1 MVYQM
6 LCLNVAINSYDNA
19 LLSLLMSNQFVEIK
33 GSVFKKFEKD
43 NLFQI
48 TCADIVER
56 FCLGLMLFFV
66 AFRNLIELSGSEFD
80 FSGGMFL
87 PQSFGWIGG
96 SVIWTIS
103 YPVLTVMLSETLV
116 DWLKHAFIT
125 KFNHIRPSVYERY
138 KDVLCR
144 DLASGSRLGARKHS
158 YVDQSPVV
166 ARRLG
171 FASLPLAVLTIL
183 IGTQA
188 LTLLASSASPSSA
201 SALRE
206 HSTGAMWGPD
216 FSLAF
221 QWWTVEGWQ
230 ELFSTRVDWELASHW
245 AKWSIIGFT
254 FWMCFVL
261 IKVIMG
267 VYLVGYATRRRAG
280 MEAREAE
287 DVVNDYG
294 RDPIGE
300 GQEERKYNRELKD
313 ILDNVRDD
321 AVPVSEIGERGS
333 NEIESD
339 RDEDRKRKR
348 PKLEELTRFTMV
360 KRIW

>member
-1 MVYQM
+1 
-6 LCLNVAINSYDNA
+6 
-19 LLSLLMSNQFVEIK
+19 
-33 GSVFKKFEKD
+33 
-43 NLFQI
+43 
-48 TCADIVER
+48 
-56 FCLGLMLFFV
+56 
-66 AFRNLIELSGSEFD
+66 
-80 FSGGMFL
+80 
-87 PQSFGWIGG
+87 
-96 SVIWTIS
+96 
-103 YPVLTVMLSETLV
+103 MLSETIV

-188 LTLLASSASPSSA
+188 VTLLASSASPASA

-230 ELFSTRVDWELASHW
+230 ELLSTRVDWELASHW

-254 FWMCFVL
+254 FWIWYNIWSSFSRPRLSL
-261 IKVIMG
+261 INF
-267 VYLVGYATRRRAG
+267 TQFRS
-280 MEAREAE
+280 
-287 DVVNDYG
+287 D
-294 RDPIGE
+294 
-300 GQEERKYNRELKD
+300 Q
-313 ILDNVRDD
+313 
-321 AVPVSEIGERGS
+321 S
-333 NEIESD
+333 NHGCLSGGLCHT
-339 RDEDRKRKR
+339 
-348 PKLEELTRFTMV
+348 P
-360 KRIW
+360 